1 MRCTASAWLVLAAG
15 AARVCA
21 HKGHHHADAEE
32 PLRLGLVAK
41 NAYGV
46 EDCAAGCVVEPYRE
60 TVLVVT
66 RSDAD
71 HEAQLDVAANTLQIA
86 SELAAI
92 AHSLGQAPPADLS
105 LIHI

>member
-1 MRCTASAWLVLAAG
+1 MRRSDYAWLVLAAG
-15 AARVCA
+15 AARVYA
-21 HKGHHHADAEE
+21 HKGHHHADAKG
-32 PLRLGLVAK
+32 PLQLGLVAK

-66 RSDAD
+66 RSDD
-71 HEAQLDVAANTLQIA
+71 DREAQLDAAANALQIA

-92 AHSLGQAPPADLS
+92 AHSLGQAPPADRAA
-105 LIHI
+105 